1 VSWRLAARWIV
12 LGALVALASAACGAV
27 RLPSPELF
35 GGLIGGVAVALGTGW
50 CLVVPRAAVSG
61 AQGVIGVAI
70 GAYVQASTIRALGH
84 DLIPVLGVCLA
95 TLLLTVVA
103 GLVLARVTDL
113 DRATAAFG
121 MIAGGASGIIAVAD
135 DLGADNRL
143 VAVLQYLRVLAI
155 IVLAPL
161 VTSLV
166 FPGARTGG
174 SFGAA
179 PAASSPGDVALFL
192 ALSLAVGVL
201 AARAVRLPARWLL
214 GPMLVAA
221 GLALAGAPFAG
232 AVPAWLQRLAF
243 AAIGLQ
249 VGLRFTTE
257 SLRAAGRAL
266 LPGLAMILAL
276 IAACALLGVALAG
289 AAHVSELDGYLATTP
304 GGLYVVLA
312 TAVGSGADTTFVLA
326 VQVLRLFAM
335 LLAAPLLARWLVG
348 RAGGGRVRPVEP
360 ASLDPGRSSST
371 TPARPR

>member
-1 VSWRLAARWIV
+1 V
-12 LGALVALASAACGAV
+12 LVALVALASAACGAA

-84 DLIPVLGVCLA
+84 DLLPVLGVCVA
-95 TLLLTVVA
+95 TLLLTVAA

-155 IVLAPL
+155 ILLAPL
-161 VTSLV
+161 VTRLV
-166 FPGARTGG
+166 FAGARAGG

-179 PAASSPGDVALFL
+179 DAASSARDVALFL

-201 AARAVRLPARWLL
+201 AARAVRLPAGWLL

-266 LPGLAMILAL
+266 FPGLAMILAL
-276 IAACALLGVALAG
+276 MAGCALLGVALAG
-289 AAHVSELDGYLATTP
+289 AGHVSELDGYLATTP

-326 VQVLRLFAM
+326 VQVLRLFVM
-335 LLAAPLLARWLVG
+335 LLAAPLLARWLIG
-348 RAGGGRVRPVEP
+348 RAGGGGVRAVDP
-360 ASLDPGRSSST
+360 AGLDPGPSSTT